1 MRVCCGWSS
10 WSNGCGPEFV
20 GWKASRRGRRRGRL
34 PQSQARQVPGEET
47 WTLLP
52 QVNRQVAV
60 RWLVVLAARRLA
72 AIPPATGASG
82 EAVLS

>member
-1 MRVCCGWSS
+1 M
-10 WSNGCGPEFV
+10 

-72 AIPPATGASG
+72 ANPVIPPATSASG
-82 EAVLS
+82 ETVLS

>member
-1 MRVCCGWSS
+1 
-10 WSNGCGPEFV
+10 
-20 GWKASRRGRRRGRL
+20 
-34 PQSQARQVPGEET
+34 VPGEET

-72 AIPPATGASG
+72 ASPVIPPATSASG